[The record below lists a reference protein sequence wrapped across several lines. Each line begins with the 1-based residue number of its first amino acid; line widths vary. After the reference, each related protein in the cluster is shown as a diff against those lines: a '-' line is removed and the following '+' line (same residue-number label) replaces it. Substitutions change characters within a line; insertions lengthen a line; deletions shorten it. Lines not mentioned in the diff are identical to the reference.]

1 MDAKTVTYYARVLL
15 SLAGFALAIAGALS
29 AWITTTFSGMTAS
42 SGFFAATVTAGGST
56 SSASYSPAGQP
67 AAAGALLLIGFIV
80 GFFHFV
86 NTIHPRGAEAF
97 FHNSPLIL
105 ASLAFVST
113 FIGTVVGG
121 GVRYQSDRPLC
132 VRAIVLPVLC

>member
-1 MDAKTVTYYARVLL
+1 MDAKTITYYARVLL

-29 AWITTTFSGMTAS
+29 AWVTLGDSKNNLST
-42 SGFFAATVTAGGST
+42 GFFAVSATVAETTT
-56 SSASYSPAGQP
+56 SVSYSPAGQP

-80 GFFHFV
+80 GFFSFL

-105 ASLAFVST
+105 ASLAFVCT

-121 GVRYQSDRPLC
+121 GVRCL
-132 VRAIVLPVLC
+132 RARDAHT